1 MISKLLFP
9 SKLYENDFIV
19 LKNIT
24 PLKEVGLQEVVFLY
38 VIEPELVVVPKT
50 GELLKDE
57 IEKLKNIASAKF
69 KEWSEYLEKFNI
81 KTKFYILVGDPAEKI
96 LEVSEKENVSLITIS
111 YKKRRKFFKFFLS
124 GLGSTTLTLLKVTY
138 FPIIVFPHDF
148 TQEKNIFSDILISI
162 DFSKNSEEV
171 INYVVNLRPLVKRVI
186 LVYIADKEESIDKM
200 EEIKIKL
207 DAYKDIL
214 KEKGIETYSY
224 IYYGRVAE
232 KILEAAKKHNVNLI
246 AMGITGKD
254 EEEKRRFDF
263 FFIGST
269 AQNVVNLS
277 DLPVL
282 LIPPKREKLPLK

>member
-171 INYVVNLRPLVKRVI
+171 INYVANLRPLVKRVI

-224 IYYGRVAE
+224 IYHGRVAE

-254 EEEKRRFDF
+254 EEEKKRFNF

>member
-254 EEEKRRFDF
+254 EEEKKRFNF

>member
-69 KEWSEYLEKFNI
+69 KEWLEYLEKFNI

-232 KILEAAKKHNVNLI
+232 KILEAAKKYNVNLI

-254 EEEKRRFDF
+254 EEEKKRFNF

>member
-24 PLKEVGLQEVVFLY
+24 PLKEVGLQEIIFLY
-38 VIEPELVVVPKT
+38 VIESELVVVPKT

-69 KEWSEYLEKFNI
+69 KEWLEYLEKFNI

-232 KILEAAKKHNVNLI
+232 KILEAAKKYNVNLI

-254 EEEKRRFDF
+254 EEEKKRFNF